1 MVSEDEHPS
10 SKWREVSENFMLRIR
25 LARRGSKKRPQY
37 RIVVSDSS
45 MGRGGN
51 IVENVGTYE
60 PKPAEAKVELKRER
74 IDYWI
79 SKGAS
84 ATDTVRSLIKNNSA

>member
-1 MVSEDEHPS
+1 
-10 SKWREVSENFMLRIR
+10 MLRIR
-25 LARRGSKKRPQY
+25 LARRGSNKRPHY
-37 RIVVSDSS
+37 RIVVSDST

-60 PKPAEAKVELKRER
+60 PKPAETKVTLNRDR

-84 ATDTVRSLIKNNSA
+84 ATDTVKSLIKNDSA

>member
-1 MVSEDEHPS
+1 
-10 SKWREVSENFMLRIR
+10 MLRIR
-25 LARRGSKKRPQY
+25 LARKGSKKRPLY
-37 RIVVSDSS
+37 RVVVSDSS
-45 MGRGGN
+45 AGRGGN

-60 PKPAEAKVELKRER
+60 PKPAEAKVSLDRER

-84 ATDTVRSLIKNNSA
+84 ATDTVKSLIKNHTAS

>member
-1 MVSEDEHPS
+1 
-10 SKWREVSENFMLRIR
+10 MLRIR

-37 RIVVSDSS
+37 RVVVSDSA

-60 PKPAEAKVELKRER
+60 PKPAVPKVELKRER

-84 ATDTVRSLIKNNSA
+84 PTDTVKSLIKNNPA

>member
-1 MVSEDEHPS
+1 
-10 SKWREVSENFMLRIR
+10 MLRIR
-25 LARRGSKKRPQY
+25 LARRGSKKKPHY

-45 MGRGGN
+45 TGRGGA

-60 PKPAEAKVELKRER
+60 PKPAEAKVTLNRER

-84 ATDTVRSLIKNNSA
+84 ATDTVKSLIKNNPS

>member
-1 MVSEDEHPS
+1 
-10 SKWREVSENFMLRIR
+10 MLRIR
-25 LARRGSKKRPQY
+25 LARRGSKKRPHY
-37 RIVVSDSS
+37 RIVVSDST

-51 IVENVGTYE
+51 IVESVGTYQ

-74 IDYWI
+74 IDYWL

-84 ATDTVRSLIKNNSA
+84 ATDTVKSLIKKHNPT

>member
-1 MVSEDEHPS
+1 MDLDDKSQTRE
-10 SKWREVSENFMLRIR
+10 KEVSERFMLRIR
-25 LARRGSKKRPQY
+25 LARRGSKKRPHY

-60 PKPAEAKVELKRER
+60 PKPAEAKVTLQRER
-74 IDYWI
+74 IDYWL

-84 ATDTVRSLIKNNSA
+84 ATDTVKSLIKNNPA

>member
-1 MVSEDEHPS
+1 
-10 SKWREVSENFMLRIR
+10 MLRIR

-37 RIVVSDSS
+37 RVVVSDSK

-60 PKPAEAKVELKRER
+60 PKPAVAKVSLKRDR
-74 IDYWI
+74 IEYWI
-79 SKGAS
+79 ERGAS
-84 ATDTVRSLIKNNSA
+84 ATDTVKSLIKKNPS

>member
-1 MVSEDEHPS
+1 
-10 SKWREVSENFMLRIR
+10 MLRIR
-25 LARRGSKKRPQY
+25 LARRGSKKHPQY
-37 RIVVSDSS
+37 RVVVSDSS
-45 MGRGGN
+45 LGRGGA

-60 PKPAEAKVELKRER
+60 PKSAKAKLELKRDR

-84 ATDTVRSLIKNNSA
+84 ATDTVKSLIKSSPA

>member
-1 MVSEDEHPS
+1 
-10 SKWREVSENFMLRIR
+10 MLRIR

-37 RIVVSDSS
+37 RVVVSDSTT
-45 MGRGGN
+45 GRGGS

-60 PKPAEAKVELKRER
+60 PKPAEAKVSLKHDR

-84 ATDTVRSLIKNNSA
+84 ATDTVKSLIKNNPS